1 MVNAIF
7 ERFLESNHLTMMVWA
22 ILARIFA
29 PEALDELFEK
39 EQLLVMQS
47 EFPSVNVPILPGYE
61 LWIID
66 GNHTSE
72 TEHRLKVL
80 RFESAGVLPGQ
91 SLVVLDPDRELVVN
105 VFPCD
110 DSHAQGLSM
119 LPQVLE

>member
-47 EFPSVNVPILPGYE
+47 EFPSLVVQKTFLS
-61 LWIID
+61 LMID
-66 GNHTSE
+66 GS
-72 TEHRLKVL
+72 
-80 RFESAGVLPGQ
+80 GG
-91 SLVVLDPDRELVVN
+91 
-105 VFPCD
+105 
-110 DSHAQGLSM
+110 
-119 LPQVLE
+119 